1 MEAIVSQL
9 MEKQRLARTGGSVG
23 AVPVAVNGHVSN
35 APQRQQQQQQQLQTG
50 GGGGGGGGRVGNSRT
65 SANMEPQV
73 HHNHKVGADASSLND
88 LATGHSLPH
97 SLRRLSNG
105 GPASSFIRLEP
116 RPAPSHSSNI
126 QQRQTV
132 CAKTR
137 KHWLLFFQRNFGFL
151 TFILI
156 CFLFFVG
163 NTFPYLGNAG
173 G

>member
-137 KHWLLFFQRNFGFL
+137 KHWLLFFPAKLWIFNFYFD
-151 TFILI
+151 
-156 CFLFFVG
+156 LFFV
-163 NTFPYLGNAG
+163 FLLVIYFRI
-173 G
+173 